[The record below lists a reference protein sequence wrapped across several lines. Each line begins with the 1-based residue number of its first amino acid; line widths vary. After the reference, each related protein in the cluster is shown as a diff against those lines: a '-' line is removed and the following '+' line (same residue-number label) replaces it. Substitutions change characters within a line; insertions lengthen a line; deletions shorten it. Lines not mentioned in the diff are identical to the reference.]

1 MTGYFRQIGG
11 DGIDGLRVI
20 EWAARQTVTGGGFF
34 ALYGLRRSLQTR
46 GPAARKTREADV
58 LKSIQTSIMDIQIA
72 TLCDFAADY
81 NGKLVI
87 SGTFDTL
94 AARAVPVVHPSCAL
108 AMRFCF
114 TPEDAGRHKLSINI
128 INEDG
133 ESLDPN
139 NMPIEPEF
147 EVALPKNVPFLTR
160 NIVMNLQG
168 LRFEEAG
175 IYSIDIGCDGEIL
188 VRLPLRIVQVTQGP
202 NGETQMA

>member
-1 MTGYFRQIGG
+1 
-11 DGIDGLRVI
+11 
-20 EWAARQTVTGGGFF
+20 
-34 ALYGLRRSLQTR
+34 
-46 GPAARKTREADV
+46 
-58 LKSIQTSIMDIQIA
+58 MDIQIA
-72 TLCDFAADY
+72 SLCDFAADY

-94 AARAVPVVHPSCAL
+94 AARALPVVHPSCAL

-114 TPEDAGRHKLSINI
+114 TQEDIGRHKLAITI

-133 ESLDPN
+133 EALDPK

-147 EVALPKNVPFLTR
+147 DVKLPDGVPFNTR

-168 LRFEEAG
+168 LRFKEDG

-188 VRLPLRIVQVTQGP
+188 MRLPLRVVKVNQEGGQ
-202 NGETQMA
+202 

>member
-1 MTGYFRQIGG
+1 MSW
-11 DGIDGLRVI
+11 LRAG
-20 EWAARQTVTGGGFF
+20 WPSLAFF
-34 ALYGLRRSLQTR
+34 ALYAPEWSRQEGALSAENPS
-46 GPAARKTREADV
+46 GGGHNIIPID
-58 LKSIQTSIMDIQIA
+58 SMDIQIA

-94 AARAVPVVHPSCAL
+94 AARALPVVHPACAL

-147 EVALPKNVPFLTR
+147 EIQLPKGVPFLTR

-168 LRFEEAG
+168 LRFPEAG
-175 IYSIDIGCDGEIL
+175 LYSIDIGCDGEIL
-188 VRLPLRIVQVTQGP
+188 VRLPLRIVQVSQNPAGDSQP
-202 NGETQMA
+202 A

>member
-1 MTGYFRQIGG
+1 
-11 DGIDGLRVI
+11 
-20 EWAARQTVTGGGFF
+20 
-34 ALYGLRRSLQTR
+34 
-46 GPAARKTREADV
+46 
-58 LKSIQTSIMDIQIA
+58 MDIQIA

-94 AARAVPVVHPSCAL
+94 AARALPVVHPSCAL

-114 TPEDAGRHKLSINI
+114 TQEDLGRHKLSINI

-133 ESLDPN
+133 EPLDPN

-147 EVALPKNVPFLTR
+147 DVQLPKGIPFLTR

-168 LRFEEAG
+168 LRFQEDG
-175 IYSIDIGCDGEIL
+175 IYSIDIGCDGEVL
-188 VRLPLRIVQVTQGP
+188 VRLPLRVVKVTQDA
-202 NGETQMA
+202 NGQQQLA

>member
-1 MTGYFRQIGG
+1 
-11 DGIDGLRVI
+11 
-20 EWAARQTVTGGGFF
+20 
-34 ALYGLRRSLQTR
+34 
-46 GPAARKTREADV
+46 
-58 LKSIQTSIMDIQIA
+58 MDIQIA

-108 AMRFCF
+108 ALRFCF
-114 TPEDAGRHKLSINI
+114 TPEDVGRHKLSINI

-133 ESLDPN
+133 DSLDPN

-147 EVALPKNVPFLTR
+147 EVQLPKNVPFLTR

-168 LRFEEAG
+168 LRFPEAG
-175 IYSIDIGCDGEIL
+175 IYSIDIGCDGEVL
-188 VRLPLRIVQVTQGP
+188 VRLPQRVLLVNQGA
-202 NGETQMA
+202 NGEAQLA

>member
-1 MTGYFRQIGG
+1 
-11 DGIDGLRVI
+11 
-20 EWAARQTVTGGGFF
+20 
-34 ALYGLRRSLQTR
+34 
-46 GPAARKTREADV
+46 
-58 LKSIQTSIMDIQIA
+58 MDIQIA

-108 AMRFCF
+108 ALRFCF

-133 ESLDPN
+133 DSLDPN

-147 EVALPKNVPFLTR
+147 EVQLPKNVPFLTR

-168 LRFEEAG
+168 LRFSETG
-175 IYSIDIGCDGEIL
+175 IYSIDIGCDGEVL
-188 VRLPLRIVQVTQGP
+188 VRLPLRIVQVSQGP

>member
-1 MTGYFRQIGG
+1 VDSKVSAASRAAVQEGGEADCPSFRPRWPFLCA
-11 DGIDGLRVI
+11 LRPGKIASERV
-20 EWAARQTVTGGGFF
+20 RRCGKSR
-34 ALYGLRRSLQTR
+34 RRS
-46 GPAARKTREADV
+46 V
-58 LKSIQTSIMDIQIA
+58 SKSIQSSIMDIQIA

-94 AARAVPVVHPSCAL
+94 AARAVPVVHPACAL

-168 LRFEEAG
+168 LRFPESG

-202 NGETQMA
+202 NGEQQIS

>member
-1 MTGYFRQIGG
+1 MPIVWTGLNPF
-11 DGIDGLRVI
+11 
-20 EWAARQTVTGGGFF
+20 
-34 ALYGLRRSLQTR
+34 
-46 GPAARKTREADV
+46 KN
-58 LKSIQTSIMDIQIA
+58 SIMDIQIA

-147 EVALPKNVPFLTR
+147 EVQLPKNVPFLTR

-168 LRFEEAG
+168 LRFPKGG
-175 IYSIDIGCDGEIL
+175 IYSIDLGCDGEL
-188 VRLPLRIVQVTQGP
+188 LMRLPLRIVQVQQP
-202 NGETQMA
+202 QAEPVA